1 MKQKTLDT
9 FLLESTD
16 PRHFARITIL
26 YSPLRAMKSRKY
38 SGGAFIRLGG
48 MVVSIANCP
57 QQENVLNMSRDML
70 IAIAASHRFLNTVR
84 PARSR
89 GILHIME
96 SHRMKNIIKVLNRLP
111 TSELV
116 DECLILMA
124 AVRVLLPPY
133 RFKLLYSPDVM
144 DMAKQMTF
152 SVLYAIDSFRSYARH
167 LSELTPKDDI
177 RPVRN

>member
-16 PRHFARITIL
+16 LRHFARITIL

-38 SGGAFIRLGG
+38 SGGVFVRLGD

-57 QQENVLNMSRDML
+57 QQADVQNMLRDML
-70 IAIAASHRFLNTVR
+70 IAIVASRRFLNVAH
-84 PARSR
+84 PVHSC

-96 SHRMKNIIKVLNRLP
+96 SRRMKNIIKVLNRLP

-116 DECLILMA
+116 DESLMLMD

-144 DMAKQMTF
+144 DMAKQMTY
-152 SVLYAIDSFRSYARH
+152 SVLYGIDSFRSYARRM
-167 LSELTPKDDI
+167 SELTPKGDT
-177 RPVRN
+177 RRAVS